1 MNESAV
7 QVNGNDQASRL
18 RALMSQASE
27 PPSIPRSAPSLDDE
41 PAPIVTRRTSGEA
54 SSQTR
59 LRDRPRVTFA
69 TMRAPAGPV
78 GRPAS
83 PGALRSPPSVRSPL
97 RDGWG
102 DPRVLGR
109 RRNGAA
115 SAASLG
121 AAPPVIIAIASGKG
135 GVGKTSLSVNLCVA
149 LSRLRVRTVL
159 IDGDIG
165 LANADV
171 LCGVRVGRHLG
182 HVLARECALTDILIK
197 APGGFHL
204 APGASST
211 TLTSVNGRAG
221 ALFTEVRALGARCDA
236 VIVDCGAGAGDDVVR
251 FLGAA
256 DHRIVVT
263 TPEPTAIADAY
274 AVIKRL
280 LAVDRAPRSAEECGA
295 CSHNEVRP
303 RTNASVAQAA
313 RSLYLVVNQGLDAA
327 DARRAHQRIS
337 GVAER
342 FLHVSIPILGWI
354 PQDPNLASSV
364 RAQSPVSV
372 RRRRAPSSRA
382 FARLARGLVR
392 EGTIDRPA
400 RRGWMQRIVSRV
412 GV

>member
-1 MNESAV
+1 
-7 QVNGNDQASRL
+7 
-18 RALMSQASE
+18 
-27 PPSIPRSAPSLDDE
+27 
-41 PAPIVTRRTSGEA
+41 
-54 SSQTR
+54 
-59 LRDRPRVTFA
+59 
-69 TMRAPAGPV
+69 
-78 GRPAS
+78 
-83 PGALRSPPSVRSPL
+83 L

-354 PQDPNLASSV
+354 PQDPNLAASV